1 MKYLFLVL
9 LLASCGDFEKI
20 GNRKAENLPS
30 SWKSY
35 ITPGNHIT
43 YLIPTTMDDGTRC
56 VVLTSN
62 GSRGGISCD
71 WKKNGD

>member
-9 LLASCGDFEKI
+9 LLAGCMDQI
-20 GNRKAENLPS
+20 GNREAENLPA

-35 ITPGNHIT
+35 VTPGNDIT

-62 GSRGGISCD
+62 GGRGGISCD
-71 WKKNGD
+71 WGKK